1 MQVGSAFTVFMT
13 EAEPRLLRALVARYG
28 VQRGRDAA
36 LDAMA
41 YGWRHW
47 ERVNAMDNPVGYLY
61 RVGSSSVRPT
71 KEPPMLAPVDEHR
84 EPWIEPGLERS
95 LDTLSESQRVAVVLR
110 HSFEDRVLLAVE
122 MAVEHGGRVVRLV
135 TGPDCHRER
144 GELPSDRRSRNRRRR
159 APANEGRPP
168 GT

>member
-1 MQVGSAFTVFMT
+1 MHVSSAFTAFMT
-13 EAEPRLLRALVARYG
+13 EAEPRLRRALVARYG

-47 ERVNAMDNPVGYLY
+47 ERVSAMDNPVGYLY

-71 KEPPMLAPVDEHR
+71 KEPPVLAPVDDHR

-95 LDTLSESQRVAVVLR
+95 LDTLSASQRVAVVLR
-110 HSFEDRVLLAVE
+110 HSFDW
-122 MAVEHGGRVVRLV
+122 
-135 TGPDCHRER
+135 THREIAEVLGVSVRTVRSHLDR
-144 GELPSDRRSRNRRRR
+144 GMGKLRSDL
-159 APANEGRPP
+159 EVTVDG
-168 GT
+168 

>member
-1 MQVGSAFTVFMT
+1 MQVSSAFTAFIA

-47 ERVNAMDNPVGYLY
+47 ERLEAMDNPVGYLY

-71 KEPPMLAPVDEHR
+71 KDPPTLAPVDDHR

-95 LDTLSESQRVAVVLR
+95 LDTLSEPQRVAVVLR
-110 HSFEDRVLLAVE
+110 HSFDWTHGEIAEVLGVSVRTVRSHLDRGMEKLRSDLE
-122 MAVEHGGRVVRLV
+122 V
-135 TGPDCHRER
+135 TVDG
-144 GELPSDRRSRNRRRR
+144 
-159 APANEGRPP
+159 
-168 GT
+168 

>member
-1 MQVGSAFTVFMT
+1 MQVSSAFTAFIA

-47 ERVNAMDNPVGYLY
+47 ERVEAMDNPVGYLY
-61 RVGSSSVRPT
+61 RVGSSSVRPA
-71 KEPPMLAPVDEHR
+71 KDPPTLAPVDDHR

-95 LDTLSESQRVAVVLR
+95 LDTLSEPQRVAVVLR
-110 HSFEDRVLLAVE
+110 HSFDWTHGEIAEVLGVSVRTVRSHLDRGMEKLRSDLE
-122 MAVEHGGRVVRLV
+122 V
-135 TGPDCHRER
+135 TVDG
-144 GELPSDRRSRNRRRR
+144 
-159 APANEGRPP
+159 
-168 GT
+168 

>member
-1 MQVGSAFTVFMT
+1 MQVSSAFTAFMT
-13 EAEPRLLRALVARYG
+13 KAEPRLLRALVARYG

-71 KEPPMLAPVDEHR
+71 REPPMLAPVDDHR

-110 HSFEDRVLLAVE
+110 HSFDW
-122 MAVEHGGRVVRLV
+122 
-135 TGPDCHRER
+135 THREIAEVLGVSVRTVRSHLDR
-144 GELPSDRRSRNRRRR
+144 GMGKLRSELEVTVD
-159 APANEGRPP
+159 G
-168 GT
+168 